1 MYLRVLKEKSG
12 KRRLVIY
19 ESYWCEGRSKSR
31 TVETLGFFDDLKAEH
46 DDPIAWGKQ
55 LAKEKTEEKKAQN
68 QKIAIDLFPAQ
79 KINKQTEDRKNIG
92 SAALLGIYNALKI
105 PQALRSATRELKIS
119 YNLDSIMRLLVC
131 ERILYPGSKL
141 CAWHNKHH
149 YFFKSSF
156 SDDDVYR
163 SLDVLAQIKD
173 AVIST
178 MNRAIQKADIRNL
191 DAVYYD
197 LTNYYF
203 EIDKEDDLRKKGVS
217 KQHQKTPL
225 VQMGLL
231 QDANGIPI
239 SYRIFSGNTPDCQT
253 MIPVLDDLK
262 HSNSLDRVIVVADK
276 GLNCSQNIAACVG
289 KGDGFI
295 FSQSIRGTKS
305 NNSLRKWVLDE
316 SGYDVHEGY
325 KIKSMQGS
333 KTVHLKLEDCDGG
346 KARDVKID
354 VKYVAKWSAKY
365 EARARK
371 KREETIKK
379 AMQLIKN
386 PGAYSKATSYGA
398 AKYVENLYFDKESGE
413 ILTDFKLGL
422 NEKAIKE
429 DEALDGYYL
438 IVTSETNWSDE
449 KISNAYH
456 ELWQI
461 EETFKITKSEIEAR
475 PVYVRKKDHIE
486 SHFLTCYI
494 SLVILRLLQLKTGL
508 HPAKIKE
515 ELAAMSGTNITK
527 NWWVFDH
534 RSDNSDIIVDT
545 LGLQDLKLKNLRA
558 LDIRKLIGK
567 AVKIKL

>member
-19 ESYWCEGRSKSR
+19 ESYWCDGRSKSR
-31 TVETLGFFDDLKAEH
+31 TVETLGFFDDLKTEH

-55 LAKEKTEEKKAQN
+55 VAKEKTEEKKVQD
-68 QKIAIDLFPAQ
+68 QKIAIDLFPTQ
-79 KINKQTEDRKNIG
+79 KINKQTANRKNIG

-105 PQALRSATRELKIS
+105 PQALRSATRKLKVS

-141 CAWHNKHH
+141 CAWHNKQH
-149 YFFKSSF
+149 YFFKCSF

-173 AVIST
+173 SIISA
-178 MNRAIQKADIRNL
+178 MDRAIQKAGIRNF

-197 LTNYYF
+197 VTNYYF

-217 KQHQKTPL
+217 KQHQNTPL

-231 QDANGIPI
+231 QDVNGVPI
-239 SYRIFSGNTPDCQT
+239 SYRIFPGNTLDCQT
-253 MIPVLDDLK
+253 MIPVLEDLK
-262 HSNSLDRVIVVADK
+262 RDNNLNRVIVVADK
-276 GLNCSQNIAACVG
+276 GLNCSQNIAACVA

-305 NNSLRKWVLDE
+305 DSSIRKWVLDE
-316 SGYDVHEGY
+316 SGYDMHEGY
-325 KIKSMQGS
+325 KIKSIQGS
-333 KTVHLKLEDCDGG
+333 KTVHLKAEDCDNG
-346 KARDVKID
+346 KAKDVKVD

-365 EARARK
+365 EARAKK
-371 KREETIKK
+371 KRAQAIEK
-379 AMQLIKN
+379 ARQLIKN
-386 PGAYSKATSYGA
+386 PGAYSSTTSYGA
-398 AKYVENLYFDKESGE
+398 AKYVENLHFDKESGE
-413 ILTDFKLGL
+413 IVTGSKLRL

-438 IVTSETNWSDE
+438 IVTSETNLSDE
-449 KISNAYH
+449 KINDAYH
-456 ELWQI
+456 ELWRI
-461 EETFKITKSEIEAR
+461 EETFKITKTEIETR

-486 SHFLTCYI
+486 AHFLTCYI

-508 HPAKIKE
+508 HPSKIKE
-515 ELAAMSGTNITK
+515 ELTAMSGTNIAK
-527 NWWVFDH
+527 NWWAFDH
-534 RSDNSDIIVDT
+534 RSDNSDIIADT
-545 LGLQDLKLKNLRA
+545 LGLQDLKLQNLRA
-558 LDIRKLIGK
+558 LDVRKLLGK
-567 AVKIKL
+567 TVKIKL

>member
-197 LTNYYF
+197 VTNYYF

-413 ILTDFKLGL
+413 ILTDFNLGL